1 MTDENPEGTNN
12 SPAPSQA
19 DETAVWTPPPAPPAE
34 APQAAPYPPPPP
46 PPPPPAPPAPFEPP
60 PYSPPPA
67 STPAQ
72 VPPAYQ
78 QQFGAPYAPYQP
90 PAQQQ
95 PAARRGGGRTLL
107 IIGIIAV
114 VVLAALGGGGVIANA
129 SLSSTYSP
137 QKAVSDYFSAMSKG
151 DVTGVMSNATFLS
164 GDSGFSELFGKSAVT
179 AMLAINENKQVTNV
193 HVGNVSTIDDSTR
206 SVPVT
211 LSWGGSPRTLTYKVQ
226 KDTSRVHFLLYPS
239 WRVVVPFSTITIKV
253 PNQGGAVDV
262 DGVNLPDNS
271 GSAQVIQGFHT
282 VTMAVSNFYAAHVL
296 TADAVDSTSSVTFP
310 SDLSA
315 SAQSAAV
322 DSVKGAFNN
331 VTCDANK
338 YFDCPN
344 HAYKVPAGYYD
355 VLPAAGGDIRA
366 NSSWSLAFEGDPTS
380 AMKLVVSSTT
390 GQVDASGT
398 CGMKL
403 TVDGSH
409 VYHFT
414 GTWSGTLT
422 WSGNTNGNFS
432 SDVTIN
438 CDDARA

>member
-1 MTDENPEGTNN
+1 MAGDDPEGN
-12 SPAPSQA
+12 SNPPAPSQS
-19 DETAVWTPPPAPPAE
+19 DETAVWTPPPPPAQP
-34 APQAAPYPPPPP
+34 PQALPYPPPPP
-46 PPPPPAPPAPFEPP
+46 PPPPPAPPAPSEPP

-67 STPAQ
+67 SAPTQ

-90 PAQQQ
+90 PPQQQQ
-95 PAARRGGGRTLL
+95 PAARRGRGRMLL

-151 DVTGVMSNATFLS
+151 DVAGVMNNATFLS
-164 GDSGFSELFGKSAVT
+164 GDSSFSELFGRSAVT
-179 AMLAINENKQVTNV
+179 AMLGLDENKQISNV
-193 HVGNVSTIDDSTR
+193 KVGTVSSIDDATR

-226 KDTSRVHFLLYPS
+226 KDNSRVHFLLYPS
-239 WRVVVPFSTITIKV
+239 WRVVVPFSTITIKT
-253 PNQGGAVDV
+253 PNQAGALDV

-271 GSAQVIQGFHT
+271 ASAQVIQGVHK
-282 VTMAVSNFYAAHVL
+282 VTMAATNFYSAATQ
-296 TADAVDSTSSVTFP
+296 TADAVDSTSSVSFP
-310 SDLSA
+310 TDLSS
-315 SAQSAAV
+315 SAKTAAA
-322 DSVKGAFNN
+322 DAVKGAFKN
-331 VTCDANK
+331 VTCDVSK

-344 HAYKVPAGYYD
+344 HQYTVAAGYYD

-366 NSSWSLAFEGDPTS
+366 NSGWILVFEGDPTAS
-380 AMKLVVSSTT
+380 MKLTVSSTS
-390 GQVDASGT
+390 GQLDATGT
-398 CGMKL
+398 CALKM

-414 GTWSGTLT
+414 GSWSGTLT
-422 WSGNTNGNFS
+422 WQGGSGGAFS
-432 SDVTIN
+432 SDLTIS